1 MIDID
6 ISLINNKG
14 DYDIAVNLGDFVLD
28 STVKTPF
35 LVSLYTDLRSNE
47 NGHEQYE
54 EDAQKSIKKGGYW
67 ANSLKSSPQG
77 SLLWNY
83 FKARRNGQT
92 AEAMKRTCEESLAWL
107 NKNIEINYRLTEEAI
122 ILNYKI
128 PGEKEDFNFNERF

>member
-6 ISLINNKG
+6 MNLINNKG
-14 DYDIAVNLGDFVLD
+14 DYDIAVSLGDFILD

-35 LVSLYTDLRSNE
+35 LISLYTDLRSNE
-47 NGHEQYE
+47 NGHEHDD

-67 ANSLKSSPQG
+67 ANTLKKFPQG

-92 AEAMKRTCEESLAWL
+92 AESIKRTCGESLTWL

-122 ILNYKI
+122 ILNYRV
-128 PGEKEDFNFNERF
+128 PGEEQEFNFEERF